1 MLRRL
6 GDADARTDRGLRRY
20 VGAAGA
26 ELERRAVEGQ
36 AVMHD
41 SDAERLAELAGARAE
56 RARILDPAPAPHR
69 LDPHRRLERPDQ
81 HGAGAALR
89 LADEVQAPVDA
100 VGAVDIGVARRP
112 EHHGVARRL
121 PAIGVC
127 RRVRVVV
134 GLDLNDDPA
143 DPAKEERRADE
154 VGRDRVD
161 AAVEE
166 APGEACWARHGRC
179 ARYLEPSG
187 GSKDHRRGSPRSPAC
202 NLALP
207 WPLMTTD
214 KRRSTWTAP
223 LIPRSGSPAS
233 ASSWPSSSAP
243 WPDGWRRNSPAPTWA
258 CSPTSSWGSSAPSS
272 AISSPGCSASTS
284 SASGA
289 T

>member
-1 MLRRL
+1 MLRGL

-20 VGAAGA
+20 AGAAGA
-26 ELERRAVEGQ
+26 ELERRAVERQ

-41 SDAERLAELAGARAE
+41 RDAERLAELARPRAE
-56 RARILDPAPAPHR
+56 RARIVEAAPPPHR
-69 LDPHRRLERPDQ
+69 LDPSRRLERPDQ
-81 HGAGAALR
+81 
-89 LADEVQAPVDA
+89 
-100 VGAVDIGVARRP
+100 
-112 EHHGVARRL
+112 HGVARRL

-134 GLDLNDDPA
+134 GLDLDDDPA

-179 ARYLEPSG
+179 ARYLEPSA

-214 KRRSTWTAP
+214 K
-223 LIPRSGSPAS
+223 
-233 ASSWPSSSAP
+233 
-243 WPDGWRRNSPAPTWA
+243 
-258 CSPTSSWGSSAPSS
+258 
-272 AISSPGCSASTS
+272 
-284 SASGA
+284 
-289 T
+289 